1 MIGDD
6 SASDRF
12 RTMGQ
17 RKIQGLCIDMQEE
30 VKVMKSI
37 SRACIASSIVGM
49 AYVMYSL
56 CIGTEVIDSA
66 FVSLCLVVFGVC
78 LMEE

>member
-1 MIGDD
+1 M
-6 SASDRF
+6 
-12 RTMGQ
+12 
-17 RKIQGLCIDMQEE
+17 CIDMQEE

-37 SRACIASSIVGM
+37 SKACIASSVVGM

-56 CIGTEVIDSA
+56 CVDAEVIDSA
-66 FVSLCLVVFGVC
+66 FVSLCLAVFGVF